1 MAKEPSFSS
10 ARGTTSRSDYVTMTF
25 PWERPW
31 LIPAN
36 SPLCELSSTGINTE
50 LPPPTRANPRFP
62 PGTAQHSLKWQF
74 SNPIVDPD
82 IQSLYIVNREPFAPL
97 ITSNH
102 SVNIP
107 QLQLQLCPIQS
118 LRLTHRKC
126 SRTRP
131 FSIFH
136 SSFFLSSHPFL
147 LLLLSTRRI
156 LSFDARSSK
165 STHLCTFVFPR
176 TSDRFSSRHGSLPP
190 GPVANDRAGV

>member
-10 ARGTTSRSDYVTMTF
+10 ARETTSRSDYVTMTF

-36 SPLCELSSTGINTE
+36 SPLCELSSTRINTE

-118 LRLTHRKC
+118 LRLTHRQC

-136 SSFFLSSHPFL
+136 SSFFSFFSSI
-147 LLLLSTRRI
+147 SSSS
-156 LSFDARSSK
+156 SFDQA
-165 STHLCTFVFPR
+165 HTFF
-176 TSDRFSSRHGSLPP
+176 
-190 GPVANDRAGV
+190 